1 MLLNFSII
9 MILLF
14 QCISYSRKLVQ
25 SMYSMLKRKENTA
38 EYGDYSLITQ
48 SIIKIFFNCHG

>member
-38 EYGDYSLITQ
+38 EFGDYSLITQ
-48 SIIKIFFNCHG
+48 SIIKIF